1 MWTARNRGDGNARL
15 AARDAAT
22 VVAFRRQTI
31 VSFHAHPDDEALMT
45 GGTLAMLAAA
55 GHRVVLVT
63 ATSGAAGLAADEFSS
78 QTLAARR
85 RQELDCSAAALGV
98 ARVVHLDYA
107 DSGWT
112 SQSGERTA
120 FSTASVSEAAA
131 RLAVILQDEAAD
143 ILTVYDRHGG
153 YGHPDHVRVHEVG
166 HAAAV
171 LAGTPRVLQAT
182 LDRTL
187 FSRAVRMLQTARLL
201 PAGTPVQHIGVWYAG
216 REEITHRVPVRAHAT
231 AKRRA
236 LQCHASQAS
245 GGRGPRTVAILLRLP
260 GPVFRLVCGT
270 EWFIETGA
278 PMPTRALSDPLL
290 SAAPLSAAPRT
301 VERR

>member
-1 MWTARNRGDGNARL
+1 MLSARIRGDGDARQ
-15 AARDAAT
+15 AALDASA

-45 GGTLAMLAAA
+45 GGTLAMLSAA

-63 ATSGAAGLAADEFSS
+63 ATSGAAGLAGGEPSS
-78 QTLAARR
+78 QSLAQRR
-85 RQELDCSAAALGV
+85 RHELDCSAAALGV

-112 SQSGERTA
+112 SSSGEQTA
-120 FSTASVSEAAA
+120 FSTASVAEAAA
-131 RLAVILQDEAAD
+131 RLALILQDEAAD

-153 YGHPDHVRVHEVG
+153 YGHLDHVRVHEVG

-171 LAGTPRVLQAT
+171 LADTPRVLQAT

-187 FSRAVRMLQTARLL
+187 FSRAVRVLQAIRLL
-201 PAGTPVQHIGVWYAG
+201 PASTPVQRIDVWYAG
-216 REEITHRVPVRAHAT
+216 REEITHRVPVRAHAS
-231 AKRRA
+231 AKRNA
-236 LQCHASQAS
+236 LKCHASQTS

-260 GPVFRLVCGT
+260 RPVFRLICGT

-278 PMPTRALSDPLL
+278 PVPAQALSDPLI
-290 SAAPLSAAPRT
+290 SAARRT
-301 VERR
+301 VDRR